1 MFASPANQSAH
12 NVFDVSL
19 PIEDELIPFVN
30 WVASLPPGQRPKT
43 AAYPMA
49 DDPFADPPVQL
60 AQQKLQALGVKT
72 VYSKIFPAENASYKP
87 AADQVAATGAQAV
100 VLGSTDVP
108 TVSAFMQAFEQQHYN
123 PKMFICAAGPD
134 QGAAFTSAVGKGNA
148 TGMMVPNGWYPG
160 YANPASQKMVN
171 EYVAKYGGSPSDVNA
186 DVAEA
191 YSVGQVMAQAVTGT
205 KGTDNAEDHHLPA
218 QRRDAQHR
226 PGTGEVRQLRQELQR
241 RGVHLPVAAAGHRVQ
256 AGPPGQREPARWL
269 SSTPSRTGPASP
281 MARQIYQAIVDG
293 ILVGGV
299 YALMAVGLTL
309 IFGVLDII
317 NIAQGVLV
325 ILGAYLS
332 YSLSVRLHLDLFLGL
347 LITVPA
353 MFVIGV
359 VIQWAFIRRLRG
371 RERTSMTL
379 LVTYAVAL
387 IIEGILYEI
396 YGPNPKQLNASYVQS
411 SVHVFGFYLSY
422 IYLYGFALALA
433 LVAAIYALLYRTRFG
448 RSVRATM
455 QDETAARLI
464 GIDVNRVAAL
474 TFGVGVAVTAAGGMM
489 FGATN
494 AFNPNSG
501 YDLISRLL
509 AIIILGGLG
518 SIGGALVA
526 SVFMLTLESLVTIW
540 SPEWAIVVFYAALVL
555 VLLIRPTGFFGR
567 QPVRAQ

>member
-1 MFASPANQSAH
+1 MAH
-12 NVFDVSL
+12 
-19 PIEDELIPFVN
+19 
-30 WVASLPPGQRPKT
+30 
-43 AAYPMA
+43 
-49 DDPFADPPVQL
+49 
-60 AQQKLQALGVKT
+60 
-72 VYSKIFPAENASYKP
+72 
-87 AADQVAATGAQAV
+87 
-100 VLGSTDVP
+100 
-108 TVSAFMQAFEQQHYN
+108 
-123 PKMFICAAGPD
+123 
-134 QGAAFTSAVGKGNA
+134 
-148 TGMMVPNGWYPG
+148 
-160 YANPASQKMVN
+160 
-171 EYVAKYGGSPSDVNA
+171 
-186 DVAEA
+186 
-191 YSVGQVMAQAVTGT
+191 
-205 KGTDNAEDHHLPA
+205 
-218 QRRDAQHR
+218 
-226 PGTGEVRQLRQELQR
+226 
-241 RGVHLPVAAAGHRVQ
+241 
-256 AGPPGQREPARWL
+256 
-269 SSTPSRTGPASP
+269 
-281 MARQIYQAIVDG
+281 QIYQAIADG

-332 YSLSVRLHLDLFLGL
+332 YQLSVRLHLDLFLGL

-359 VIQWAFIRRLRG
+359 FIQWAFIRRLRG

-379 LVTYAVAL
+379 LVSYAVAL

-396 YGPNPKQLNASYVQS
+396 FGPNPKQLNASYVQS
-411 SVHVFGFYLSY
+411 SVHVLGFYLSY
-422 IYLYGFALALA
+422 IYIYGFVLALL
-433 LVAAIYALLYRTRFG
+433 LVVAIYSLLYRTRFG

-464 GIDVNRVAAL
+464 GIDVNRVAAI

-494 AFNPNSG
+494 SFNPNSG

-526 SVFMLTLESLVTIW
+526 SVFMLTVESLVDIW
-540 SPEWAIVVFYAALVL
+540 SPEWAIVVFYAALVVVL
-555 VLLIRPTGFFGR
+555 VIRPTGFFGR

>member
-1 MFASPANQSAH
+1 
-12 NVFDVSL
+12 
-19 PIEDELIPFVN
+19 
-30 WVASLPPGQRPKT
+30 
-43 AAYPMA
+43 
-49 DDPFADPPVQL
+49 
-60 AQQKLQALGVKT
+60 
-72 VYSKIFPAENASYKP
+72 
-87 AADQVAATGAQAV
+87 
-100 VLGSTDVP
+100 
-108 TVSAFMQAFEQQHYN
+108 
-123 PKMFICAAGPD
+123 
-134 QGAAFTSAVGKGNA
+134 
-148 TGMMVPNGWYPG
+148 
-160 YANPASQKMVN
+160 
-171 EYVAKYGGSPSDVNA
+171 
-186 DVAEA
+186 
-191 YSVGQVMAQAVTGT
+191 
-205 KGTDNAEDHHLPA
+205 
-218 QRRDAQHR
+218 
-226 PGTGEVRQLRQELQR
+226 
-241 RGVHLPVAAAGHRVQ
+241 
-256 AGPPGQREPARWL
+256 
-269 SSTPSRTGPASP
+269 

-332 YSLSVRLHLDLFLGL
+332 YTLSVRIHLDLFLGL
-347 LITVPA
+347 LITVPV

-422 IYLYGFALALA
+422 IYLYGFALALV
-433 LVAAIYALLYRTRFG
+433 LVAAIYALLYRTGFG

-455 QDETAARLI
+455 QDHTAARLI

-494 AFNPNSG
+494 SFNPNSG

-509 AIIILGGLG
+509 AIVILGGLG

-540 SPEWAIVVFYAALVL
+540 SPEWAIVVFYAALVVVL
-555 VLLIRPTGFFGR
+555 VIRPTGFFGR
-567 QPVRAQ
+567 QPVRAQRALPVELGVAADGGQRGAQLVRGVRGELPHLLLGLPACPERLLDPVEHRIDRPGQPPRLGVVARVGHPGGQVTPAGDHVGGARHPVERRQAAADQPAAAHREQGEQNRAGDQLGGDEAADLAAHRAVRPRDQQDAGARGDQALVVRRLGGRDLPPDRGQRLVARQ